1 MHEGQAFNQLL
12 PDAKIHEEVL
22 CAIGAS
28 PVLPLMSSGTQH
40 PHPEAKKTA
49 VAPKPQHALGSEGS
63 RHHGPPQP
71 EVQEHGPDGHRF
83 TNILLYT
90 L

>member
-1 MHEGQAFNQLL
+1 MHEGQTFNQLL
-12 PDAKIHEEVL
+12 PDTKIHEEVL
-22 CAIGAS
+22 CAVGAS
-28 PVLPLMSSGTQH
+28 PVLPLMSSGAQH

-49 VAPKPQHALGSEGS
+49 VAPKPQHSLGSEES

-71 EVQEHGPDGHRF
+71 ETQEHGPDSRF